1 MNVLQNICRIVAG
14 LVFFLSGF
22 LKAVDPV
29 GGAIKIEEYLRAF
42 HLEFFD
48 FLSLPASIILCCVEF
63 VTGIALLKGM
73 KMRLCSL
80 VALIFISFF
89 SLLTLYSAVF
99 NPVEDCGCFGEAI
112 HLSNWA
118 TFLKNVVLLAAIL
131 VVYLRRDKF
140 EPIALPLWETLYTI
154 CYFFLVFTVALA
166 AVVYLPKV
174 DFTPYRAGTDLL
186 EVLHNPVER
195 EYRTIFTYTKE
206 GESREFTIDNLP
218 DSTWSYLSSE
228 TKLVSGAKERG
239 QITDFVLKDTSGNY
253 VAETVLST
261 DSPLFFITIHDSGKI
276 GRRALKKIIR
286 IADTVASNGGV
297 PYIVSGDGKPL
308 LEAGLPVL
316 VTDYKTAL
324 SMNRSNG
331 GLVYLKRGLIVN
343 KWSMSDYPYNG
354 ISRIL
359 ARDYE
364 EIAANQTIEAQL
376 FLQITLLAVL
386 LLVFVVRYVSKRL
399 YWRKKRLL

>member
-1 MNVLQNICRIVAG
+1 MNILQTICRIVAG

-73 KMRLCSL
+73 KMRLFSL

-89 SLLTLYSAVF
+89 SLLTLYSAIF
-99 NPVEDCGCFGEAI
+99 NPVEDCGCFGEAV

-118 TFLKNVVLLAAIL
+118 TFFKNVVLFAAIL
-131 VVYLRRDKF
+131 FVYLRRDKF
-140 EPIALPLWETLYTI
+140 EPIAHPFWETLYTF
-154 CYFFLVFTVALA
+154 CYFCLVFTVSLI

-195 EYRTIFTYTKE
+195 EYETIFTYTKE
-206 GESREFTIDNLP
+206 GQSKEFTIDNLP

-239 QITDFVLKDTSGNY
+239 QITDFVLRDTAGNY
-253 VAETVLST
+253 VAEAVLST
-261 DSPLFFITIHDSGKI
+261 DTPVFFITVHDSGKI
-276 GRRALKKIIR
+276 GRRALKRIMR
-286 IADTVASNGGV
+286 IADTVAANGAL
-297 PYIVSGDGKPL
+297 PYLLSGDGKPL
-308 LEAGLPVL
+308 PAAGLPLL

-343 KWSMSDYPYNG
+343 KWSAYDYPYSG

-359 ARDYE
+359 SRDYE

-376 FLQITLLAVL
+376 FLQVTLLVVL

-399 YWRKKRLL
+399 YWRKKRIL